1 MVLTTDALDVLCHD
15 DRFLFVRISRFQL
28 QALSMFIFREDILRD
43 LSFVSTDQGV
53 GCLYDQLRRTVVL
66 FQFEESG
73 ILILRLEI
81 KDIIDISPTEGV
93 DALGIITHDTHL
105 LTLFRELID
114 NSLLGIVRV
123 LILID
128 QYELELLDILLT
140 DILMVMEQQPGLYQ
154 QVVEVHRISLATP
167 LRVPYIYI
175 AHLRALLLGI
185 VACPGTLGILLRQQ
199 QMVLGH
205 RDTISHRRRFI
216 HFVIETQFLDD
227 RFD

>member
-81 KDIIDISPTEGV
+81 ENVIDIGTTERV
-93 DALGIITHDTHL
+93 DTLGIITHDTHFL
-105 LTLFRELID
+105 ALFRQLIN
-114 NSLLGIVRV
+114 NSLLGIVGV
-123 LILID
+123 LILIN
-128 QYELELLDILLT
+128 QYELELLDIFLS
-140 DILMVMEQQPGLYQ
+140 DILVVLEQHPSLNQ
-154 QVVEVHRISLATP
+154 QIVEVHRIRLTAP
-167 LRVPYIYI
+167 FRVPYIY
-175 AHLRALLLGI
+175 
-185 VACPGTLGILLRQQ
+185 
-199 QMVLGH
+199 
-205 RDTISHRRRFI
+205 S
-216 HFVIETQFLDD
+216 
-227 RFD
+227 